1 MNAIAKLRQE
11 YKKEKM
17 LMKKA
22 VTDAGDDMLRK
33 KNITKTYTITS
44 ATTTTTKFKLEVDPV
59 KLDHAIKKACIP
71 VEKRNI
77 VFLDTLPKKVAV
89 PAPVAAPIAICQ
101 AKNLNGTPCKCK
113 AKAGKFCAKHT

>member
-17 LMKKA
+17 LMSKA
-22 VTDAGDDMLRK
+22 MKDAGDDMLRK
-33 KNITKTYTITS
+33 KNVHIHKP
-44 ATTTTTKFKLEVDPV
+44 TTTISSTKFKLEVDPV
-59 KLDHAIKKACIP
+59 KLDHTIKKACIP

-77 VFLDTLPKKVAV
+77 VFLDTLPKKVAPAV
-89 PAPVAAPIAICQ
+89 PVPTPVAICQ

-113 AKAGKFCAKHT
+113 AKSGKFCAKHT

>member
-22 VTDAGDDMLRK
+22 VTDAGDDMIRK
-33 KNITKTYTITS
+33 KNITKTHTITS
-44 ATTTTTKFKLEVDPV
+44 ATTTTKFKLEVDPV
-59 KLDHAIKKACIP
+59 KLNHTIKKACIP